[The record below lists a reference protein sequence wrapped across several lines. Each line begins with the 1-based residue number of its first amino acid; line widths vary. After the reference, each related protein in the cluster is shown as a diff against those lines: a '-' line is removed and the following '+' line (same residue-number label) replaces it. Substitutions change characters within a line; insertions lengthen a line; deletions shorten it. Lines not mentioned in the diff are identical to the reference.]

1 MSKAETTRCA
11 CWKQNNSRSRC
22 HQLLVGCMGF
32 ACLVIAASGLSS
44 GALAQSAESG
54 SIEEIVITGSRR
66 AVRTAADTLAP
77 VDIIAGEDFSRQAG
91 GDLSNLLRTVVPS
104 YNVNSQPIS
113 DAATL
118 VRPANLRGL
127 APDQTLVLLNG
138 KRRHRAAVISFLG
151 NGVSDGSQGPDVAI
165 IPALAL
171 KQVEVLRDGAAAQ
184 YGADAIAGV
193 MNFVLKD
200 DAEGGSLEVKYG
212 STYEG
217 DGEQVQVAGNIGLPL
232 SDKGFINA
240 TAEWRQADP
249 TNRSVQRDDALQLIA
264 DGNMDVRQPFAQ
276 IWGAPE
282 VKDDIKTVV
291 NIGFDLSEDTELYAF
306 ANYAQRM
313 TTGGFY
319 FRNPNT
325 RSGVFSNDNGVTR
338 LVGDLMP
345 TDGMTCPGGIN
356 FNPGEA
362 TTGQVVDPIV
372 IGSMQEEAQMALIN
386 ADDNC
391 FIFNERFPGGFTPQ
405 FGGDLEDIAGAI
417 GYRGTLA
424 WGGLDFDLSFHAGRN
439 EADFFISNTINASL
453 GPETPTTFELGSYI
467 QTETNVNAD
476 FSWPFEVGLHSPLN
490 VAFGFE
496 WREEQFEATAGQLES
511 YDVGILARPIDI
523 DTDGDG
529 TNDSNVSQ
537 GFGVGSNGF
546 NGFSEN
552 EVAGRWD
559 RSNIALYVDLEADI
573 TADWALG
580 AALRW
585 EDFSDFGTTTN
596 FKLTSRY
603 KITDVLRLR
612 GSVSSGFRAPTPG
625 QQNVVNVTTAF
636 RRLPDGSVGLSN
648 RGTIPPTNPVA
659 ARFGGE
665 PLGPEESDT
674 FTIGMA
680 ADIGPVLLTVD
691 YFNIKVTDRITQSA
705 DVQLTSEQQAELV
718 NSGVAFAADL
728 REFRFF
734 VNDFDTRT
742 QGVDVVA
749 SLPLELTDTGTTLLS
764 VVGNHT
770 RTRVTDFNPQT
781 LGDCRIRQLQE
792 ALPQYRFNATVA
804 HDVDKLSL
812 LGRINYHGSYFEAHN
827 SSCGLPI
834 DAGAEVTL
842 DVELSY
848 QFTEQFALSV
858 GAENLFD
865 NEPHPNP
872 HARTASGAK
881 FPESSP
887 FGLNGG
893 YYYARGRFTF

>member
-1 MSKAETTRCA
+1 MPYTKSLSLPVACFLLLAHIMTTA
-11 CWKQNNSRSRC
+11 QAQNAPSS
-22 HQLLVGCMGF
+22 
-32 ACLVIAASGLSS
+32 AS
-44 GALAQSAESG
+44 SATA
-54 SIEEIVITGSRR
+54 IEEIVITGSRR
-66 AVRTAADTLAP
+66 AVGTAADTLAP

-104 YNVNSQPIS
+104 YNVSSQPIS

-249 TNRSVQRDDALQLIA
+249 TNRSVQRDDARQLIE
-264 DGNMDVRQPFAQ
+264 DGNTDVRQPFAQ

-291 NIGFDLSEDTELYAF
+291 NMGFDLSEDTELYAF

-338 LVGDLMP
+338 LVGDLTP
-345 TDGMTCPGGIN
+345 EDGMTCPGGIN

-362 TTGQVVDPIV
+362 TTGQIVDPIM
-372 IGSMQEEAQMALIN
+372 IGSMQEAAQVALIN

-424 WGGLDFDLSFHAGRN
+424 WGGGLDFDLSFHAGRN

-496 WREEQFEATAGQLES
+496 WREEQFEATAGQEES
-511 YDVGILARPIDI
+511 YQANILAELIDI

-529 TNDSNVSQ
+529 IDDTSVSQ
-537 GFGVGSNGF
+537 GFGVGANGF
-546 NGFSEN
+546 NGFSQE

-612 GSVSSGFRAPTPG
+612 GSVGSGFRAPTPG

-636 RRLPDGSVGLSN
+636 RTLPDGSTGLSN

-659 ARFGGE
+659 MEFGGE

-680 ADIGPVLLTVD
+680 ADLGPVLLTVD

-705 DVQLTSEQQAELV
+705 NVELDTLSEADRTALV
-718 NSGVAFAADL
+718 DRVALAADL
-728 REFRFF
+728 QEFRFY

-742 QGVDVVA
+742 QGLDVVA
-749 SLPLELTDTGTTLLS
+749 SLPLELTDTGATLLS
-764 VVGNHT
+764 VVGNYT
-770 RTRVTDFNPQT
+770 RTKVIDFNPET
-781 LGDCRIRQLQE
+781 LDDCRIRQLQD
-792 ALPQYRFNATVA
+792 ALPRSRFNATLT
-804 HDVDKLSL
+804 HDTDKLSL

-827 SSCGLPI
+827 DSCGLPI
-834 DAGAEVTL
+834 DAGAEVTV
-842 DVELSY
+842 DAELTY
-848 QFTEQFALSV
+848 RFTEQFALSV
-858 GAENLFD
+858 GAENLFN

-872 HARTASGAK
+872 HASSASGAK

-893 YYYARGRFTF
+893 YYYARGQYTF

>member
-1 MSKAETTRCA
+1 MPYTKPLALPVACFLLLAHTMTTA
-11 CWKQNNSRSRC
+11 QAQNAPSS
-22 HQLLVGCMGF
+22 
-32 ACLVIAASGLSS
+32 AS
-44 GALAQSAESG
+44 SATA
-54 SIEEIVITGSRR
+54 IEEIVITGSRR
-66 AVRTAADTLAP
+66 AVGTAADTLAP

-249 TNRSVQRDDALQLIA
+249 TNRSVQRDDARQLIE
-264 DGNMDVRQPFAQ
+264 DGNTDVRQPFAQ

-291 NIGFDLSEDTELYAF
+291 NMGFDLSEDTELYAF

-338 LVGDLMP
+338 LVGDLTP
-345 TDGMTCPGGIN
+345 GDGMTCPGGIN

-362 TTGQVVDPIV
+362 TTGQIVDPIM
-372 IGSMQEEAQMALIN
+372 IGSMQEAAQVALIN

-424 WGGLDFDLSFHAGRN
+424 WGGGLDFDLSFHAGRN

-511 YDVGILARPIDI
+511 YDVGILARPTEVTLGVDE
-523 DTDGDG
+523 DGDG
-529 TNDSNVSQ
+529 MNDITNVSQ

-559 RSNIALYVDLEADI
+559 RSNIALYLDLEADI
-573 TADWALG
+573 SADWALG

-612 GSVSSGFRAPTPG
+612 GSVGSGFRAPTPG

-636 RRLPDGSVGLSN
+636 RTLPDGSTGLSN

-659 ARFGGE
+659 MEFGGE

-680 ADIGPVLLTVD
+680 ADLGPMLLTVD

-705 DVQLTSEQQAELV
+705 NVELDTLSEAERMALV
-718 NSGVAFAADL
+718 ARVALAADL
-728 REFRFF
+728 QEFRFY

-742 QGVDVVA
+742 QGLDVVA
-749 SLPLELTDTGTTLLS
+749 SLPLELTDTGATLLS
-764 VVGNHT
+764 VVGNYT
-770 RTRVTDFNPQT
+770 RTKVTDFNPDT
-781 LGDCRIRQLQE
+781 LDDCRIRQLQDT
-792 ALPQYRFNATVA
+792 LPRSRFNATLT
-804 HDVDKLSL
+804 HDTGKLSL

-827 SSCGLPI
+827 DSCGLPI
-834 DAGAEVTL
+834 DAGAEVTV
-842 DVELSY
+842 DAELTY
-848 QFTEQFALSV
+848 RFTEQFALSV
-858 GAENLFD
+858 GAENLFN

-872 HARTASGAK
+872 HASSASGAK
-881 FPESSP
+881 FPEFSP

-893 YYYARGRFTF
+893 YYYARGRYSF

>member
-11 CWKQNNSRSRC
+11 RWKQNNSRSGC

-32 ACLVIAASGLSS
+32 ACLVIAASGLPS

-77 VDIIAGEDFSRQAG
+77 VDIIGGEDFSRQAG

-104 YNVNSQPIS
+104 YNVSSQPIS

-127 APDQTLVLLNG
+127 APDQTLVLVNG

-193 MNFVLKD
+193 MNFLLKD

-217 DGEQVQVAGNIGLPL
+217 DGEQVQIVGNIGLPV
-232 SDKGFINA
+232 SDAGFVNA

-249 TNRSVQRDDALQLIA
+249 TNRSVQRDDARQLIE
-264 DGNMDVRQPFAQ
+264 DGNTDVRQPFAQ
-276 IWGAPE
+276 VWGAPE
-282 VKDDIKTVV
+282 VKGDFKSVI
-291 NIGFDLSEDTELYAF
+291 NMGFDLSDNKELYAF
-306 ANYAQRM
+306 ANYAQRQ

-325 RSGVFSNDNGVTR
+325 RSGVFSNDDGATR
-338 LVGDLMP
+338 LVGDLTP
-345 TDGMTCPGGIN
+345 RDGMNCPGGIN

-362 TTGQVVDPIV
+362 TTGQVVDPIR
-372 IGSMQEEAQMALIN
+372 IGSEQEAAQVAAVEN
-386 ADDNC
+386 DPNC

-405 FGGDLEDIAGAI
+405 FGGDLEDVASAI

-424 WGGLDFDLSFHAGRN
+424 WAGGLNFDLSFHAGRN
-439 EADFFISNTINASL
+439 QADFFIGNTINASL
-453 GPETPTTFELGSYI
+453 GPDTPTFFDLGSYI
-467 QTETNVNAD
+467 QAEKNVNAD
-476 FSWPFEVGLHSPLN
+476 FSWPLEVGFHSPLN

-496 WREEQFEATAGQLES
+496 WREEQFEATLGQLES
-511 YDVGILARPIDI
+511 YQVGILAQPTGV

-529 TNDSNVSQ
+529 TNDTNVSQ
-537 GFGVGSNGF
+537 SFGVGSNGF
-546 NGFSEN
+546 NGFSP

-559 RSNIALYVDLEADI
+559 RSNIALYLDLEADI
-573 TADWALG
+573 SADWALG

-596 FKLTSRY
+596 FKLTTLY
-603 KITDVLRLR
+603 KLSDALRLR

-718 NSGVAFAADL
+718 DSGVAFAADL

-804 HDVDKLSL
+804 HDADKLSL

-827 SSCGLPI
+827 TSCGLPI
-834 DAGAEVTL
+834 NAGAEVTL

-865 NEPHPNP
+865 NEPHLNP